1 MYGMEI
7 TLLEKSIQN
16 KSLADNC
23 ANVYPKKVMQDQSFP
38 ENPTPMTY
46 RYGHIE

>member
-1 MYGMEI
+1 MYGMER
-7 TLLEKSIQN
+7 TLLEKLIQN

-23 ANVYPKKVMQDQSFP
+23 ANVYAINVMQDQSFP